1 MFSYMFSFF
10 NNIFSKQT
18 LDEDD
23 EETKENFLAEQLLDI
38 EILKEET
45 VVTET
50 VNNEIPRNVACFQRT
65 GNDLN

>member
-1 MFSYMFSFF
+1 MFSYIFSFF

-45 VVTET
+45 VVNET